1 MNLRGLFWNAD
12 NIREYRAGT
21 TIFEEGTPG
30 DEMYVILDGDV
41 ELSVGNEILS
51 IVGAGDIVGEMA
63 LIDLRARSATAV
75 AKTDC
80 RVVPINENRFLFMV
94 QQAPFF
100 SLHVMR
106 VLAERLRRM
115 DSRFGSK

>member
-1 MNLRGLFWNAD
+1 MNLRGLFEHAD

-21 TIFEEGTPG
+21 TLFKEGTPG
-30 DEMYVILDGDV
+30 DEMYIILDGDV
-41 ELSVGNEILS
+41 ELSIGDKILAV
-51 IVGAGDIVGEMA
+51 VGAGDIVGEMA

-80 RVVPINENRFLFMV
+80 RVVPVNENRFLLLV
-94 QQAPFF
+94 QQTPFF

-106 VLAERLRRM
+106 VLAERLRQM
-115 DSRFGSK
+115 DARQGSK